1 MPMRACG
8 LGLMCAALL
17 AIRLGPP
24 ETGVGMSQVQQ
35 QTLANVT
42 AIAFG
47 LCSLIAAGVIFA
59 THI

>member
-1 MPMRACG
+1 MRRDGMAR
-8 LGLMCAALL
+8 LHRAKALATL
-17 AIRLGPP
+17 EPSQTSENDR
-24 ETGVGMSQVQQ
+24 MSYGRQ

-59 THI
+59 TQL